1 MTVPQKD
8 IVLNDTSDYV
18 FQSTRIQRRH
28 IHVVTI
34 FELLQNVDLCVL
46 KKKNAI
52 TSMLLT
58 FYVKALAELHNIYL
72 NQTQHNFAA
81 FSSNVYLT
89 NI

>member
-46 KKKNAI
+46 KKKERNN
-52 TSMLLT
+52 
-58 FYVKALAELHNIYL
+58 FYATYILCQSVG
-72 NQTQHNFAA
+72 
-81 FSSNVYLT
+81 
-89 NI
+89 